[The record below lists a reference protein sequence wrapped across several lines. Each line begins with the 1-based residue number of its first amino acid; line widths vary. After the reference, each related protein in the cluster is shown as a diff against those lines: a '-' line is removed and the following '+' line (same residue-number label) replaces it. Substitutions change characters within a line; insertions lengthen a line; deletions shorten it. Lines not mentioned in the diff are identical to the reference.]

1 MSEEPVTVTE
11 SPHVTTHELS
21 SAANPAENSP
31 TTPKVTKT
39 SPKPLRRI
47 PVGTRLE
54 DVYPHVPI
62 SLDDIDSAFAL
73 QEYLQSLIR
82 TDKENLDLLVN
93 VPEGQDADAWQYE
106 HLRQLCLELGYLVVQ
121 LLSECTRETCR
132 EMKTTEFQ
140 YLCATHPKSS
150 CSAMDYIVHTLDQSI
165 SSLNDP
171 RLFPSR
177 MSIPATSLKNYQEI
191 SRRLYR
197 IFAHAYFHHREI
209 FEAFEIETFLYARFL
224 KLSTR
229 YKLVSKDLIIIP
241 EQTESNGDDGRNRY
255 REENNR
261 PENDSQS

>member
-1 MSEEPVTVTE
+1 MSEDPVTATE
-11 SPHVTTHELS
+11 SSHVTTNELS
-21 SAANPAENSP
+21 SAANPAENS
-31 TTPKVTKT
+31 KILQ
-39 SPKPLRRI
+39 KPLRRTR
-47 PVGTRLE
+47 VGTKLE
-54 DVYPHVPI
+54 DIYPHIPI

-73 QEYLQSLIR
+73 QEYLQYLIR
-82 TDKENLDLLVN
+82 TDKENLDLLVQ

-121 LLSECTRETCR
+121 LMSECTRETCR

-224 KLSTR
+224 KLSTQ
-229 YKLVSKDLIIIP
+229 YKLVSKDLIIIAQP
-241 EQTESNGDDGRNRY
+241 
-255 REENNR
+255 
-261 PENDSQS
+261 